1 MSSNKYLTD
10 LLKVCSVLPV
20 LATLPAMAGTGIVGT
35 DEGGIFE
42 YNDSSDMYTMTSDGT
57 IGSFSGYDASDRFE
71 AAVIFV
77 GKGQELSV
85 SDGATIQDNK
95 AQVGGAIAITGN
107 EAGATLNIGKNVQF
121 LNNIA
126 MFDGGAIGNYGN
138 TVVANGVLFQ
148 GNKAQLDPENNA
160 NQIGGGAMSLGSTS
174 KTTMIDTDF
183 IGNESGYNGGAIGT
197 RLAERTDGELN
208 DNSSAIL
215 KITGGKFADNKANG
229 YKNSNG
235 DLIAGNGGAIYN
247 TFYSDVT
254 VDNTRFEGN
263 FAAKSG
269 GAIYNDGTADKK
281 GQGGDMSVNNAVFT
295 ANSATDEG
303 GAIFNKGNMT
313 VVGSSFANNN
323 VVDGFGG
330 AIKNN
335 GQMTIENS
343 VFEDNIAY
351 SNGAVSTSGK
361 TGSTKISGV
370 TFKDNSALADGGA
383 LGLYLDATV
392 TDTVFEDNKSAFGVE
407 VAGTKY
413 DAAKDANG
421 GGALMIGQ
429 LATATLKDVKFI
441 DNETGATG
449 GAIHARHHKKD
460 NAYLNLDGAEFIDNE
475 AKINGGAIA
484 TIYDGE
490 VNINNAQFVSN
501 SAAKN
506 GGAIYNGVDMNYGS
520 SDGTGS
526 LSTDHGT
533 VNFTGENVFRG
544 NVAGINGGAIYN
556 DAGGTINFAGVN
568 TFADNTLASGSRN
581 DIYNLGTVN
590 ITSGTTNISGGITG
604 NTGILNIGADAVL
617 NMATSNINQSAIVID
632 GTVNADVVSS
642 SEYAKLQGAVSGNGK
657 LNLNVGSVGTYKMFN
672 SANDI
677 AIDAGATYIV
687 TNNGADGV
695 VVETKSVADLAN
707 DTGLSANAAGA
718 VASLANAASKDTN
731 VQKISLAA
739 QKALNSGD
747 VETVEKETAKLNPE
761 DKPVA
766 QSVASSV
773 QNQVLALASG
783 RMGGNVM
790 SIGRAG
796 GDEIPQESGFWA
808 QGLFNKTKN
817 ASNFHGYTRGFALGM
832 DTTINRK
839 YTLGIGYSYN
849 NTDVHS
855 GSRDTDIDSNTVF
868 AYGQYKPNNW
878 YVNGTLTYTMAE
890 YTENVDP
897 FGIKI
902 ESSHDV
908 DTYGAQL
915 MTGYDMPYGFTPEA
929 GLRYLHIAQDGYNNG
944 VNTIKAADSDFL
956 SGVAGVKYAFAI
968 ETDGALQLR
977 PEMRAAAT
985 YDFVSDDTETTV
997 VVPGVGSY
1005 QVGGDSLSKFGGEF
1019 GIGLTAEYKGMEF
1032 SVSYDLGL
1040 HEDYTSQT
1048 GMIKFRSQF

>member
-1 MSSNKYLTD
+1 M
-10 LLKVCSVLPV
+10 LPV
-20 LATLPAMAGTGIVGT
+20 LATLPAMADIPAPVDGVVAGQNISG
-35 DEGGIFE
+35 
-42 YNDSSDMYTMTSDGT
+42 DSSGGYRLDNLNSDLIISESAFTGNSYDGNGAAAWATSGHNLEVKDSVFTGNTVAGIAGAFGGGT
-57 IGSFSGYDASDRFE
+57 KAGFLKVSGSKFIDNHA
-71 AAVIFV
+71 
-77 GKGQELSV
+77 EL
-85 SDGATIQDNK
+85 D
-95 AQVGGAIAITGN
+95 GGAIASY
-107 EAGATLNIGKNVQF
+107 AGLAISNSV
-121 LNNIA
+121 
-126 MFDGGAIGNYGN
+126 FDGNSAQYAADENGEYNVP
-138 TVVANGVLFQ
+138 VVDGT
-148 GNKAQLDPENNA
+148 P
-160 NQIGGGAMSLGSTS
+160 IGGGALALGAVSNTTIAAIDSTVF
-174 KTTMIDTDF
+174 K
-183 IGNESGYNGGAIGT
+183 NNVSGANGGAIGT
-197 RLAERTDGELN
+197 RLASDA
-208 DNSSAIL
+208 DNSAAKL
-215 KITGGKFADNKANG
+215 D
-229 YKNSNG
+229 
-235 DLIAGNGGAIYN
+235 IAATFENN
-247 TFYSDVT
+247 T
-254 VDNTRFEGN
+254 
-263 FAAKSG
+263 AAKSG
-269 GAIYNDGTADKK
+269 GAIYNTFYANNGLGKGDGVTVTGIFTGNKAGVSGGAIYNDGATDKA
-281 GQGGDMSVNNAVFT
+281 GNFGGVMTVNNAAFT

-313 VVGSSFANNN
+313 VVGSKFADNN

-361 TGSTKISGV
+361 TGSTKISGA

-413 DAAKDANG
+413 DAASDANG
-421 GGALMIGQ
+421 GGALMVGQ
-429 LATATLKDVKFI
+429 KATATLKNVKFI

-460 NAYLNLDGAEFIDNE
+460 NAYLNIDGALFDDNE
-475 AKINGGAIA
+475 AKVNGGAIA

-533 VNFTGENVFRG
+533 INFTGENVFRG

-568 TFADNTLASGSRN
+568 TFADNTLASGTKN

-590 ITSGTTNISGGITG
+590 VLSGTTNISGGITG

-632 GTVNADVVSS
+632 GTVNADVLNSDK
-642 SEYAKLQGAVSGNGK
+642 YAKLQGAVSGNGK
-657 LNLNVGSVGTYKMFN
+657 LNLNVGSVGTYRMFS

-677 AIDAGATYIV
+677 AIDAGATYTV

-695 VVETKSVADLAN
+695 IIETKSVDVLAK
-707 DTGLSANAAGA
+707 DTGLSERAAGA
-718 VASLANAASKDTN
+718 ISGLANSKNTN
-731 VQKISLAA
+731 IQKVSLEA

-747 VETVEKETAKLNPE
+747 VEFVEKETAKLNPE
-761 DKPVA
+761 DKPVT

-773 QNQVLALASG
+773 QNQVLALTSG
-783 RMGGNVM
+783 RMSGGVAN
-790 SIGRAG
+790 IGRAG
-796 GDEIPQESGFWA
+796 GDETAQESGFWA

-832 DTTINRK
+832 DTVIDRK
-839 YTLGIGYSYN
+839 YTLGFGFAYN

-855 GSRDTDIDSNTVF
+855 GSRSTDINSDTLFV
-868 AYGQYKPNNW
+868 YGQYKPSDW
-878 YVNGTLTYTMAE
+878 YVNATLTYTMAE

-897 FGIKI
+897 FGVAI
-902 ESSHDV
+902 ESNYDV

-915 MTGYDMPYGFTPEA
+915 MTGYDLAYGFTPEA
-929 GLRYLHIAQDGYNNG
+929 GLRYLHITQDTYNNG
-944 VNTIKAADSDFL
+944 VNTIKGSDTDFL
-956 SGVAGVKYAFAI
+956 SGVAGLKYTFAI
-968 ETDGALQLR
+968 ETENALQLR

-985 YDFVSDDTETTV
+985 YDFISDKAETTV
-997 VVPGVGSY
+997 VMPGTGSY
-1005 QVGGDSLSKFGGEF
+1005 KVGGERLSRFGGEF